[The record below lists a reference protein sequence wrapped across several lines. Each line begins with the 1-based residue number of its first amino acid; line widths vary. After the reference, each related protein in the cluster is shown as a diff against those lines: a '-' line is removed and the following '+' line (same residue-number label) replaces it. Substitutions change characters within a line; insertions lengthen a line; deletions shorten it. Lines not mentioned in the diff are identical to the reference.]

1 MQYRM
6 VVLPLGTERG
16 LVPLVACVLSLPS
29 LAGLGAVKGR
39 PSCTLAARQS
49 SPSPSGARTL
59 VALAAGA
66 FILECLTKEAL

>member
-16 LVPLVACVLSLPS
+16 LVPLVAC
-29 LAGLGAVKGR
+29 AVPPVPCWAR
-39 PSCTLAARQS
+39 RRERQTLMHTRRKAVIAITLRR
-49 SPSPSGARTL
+49 ARTL